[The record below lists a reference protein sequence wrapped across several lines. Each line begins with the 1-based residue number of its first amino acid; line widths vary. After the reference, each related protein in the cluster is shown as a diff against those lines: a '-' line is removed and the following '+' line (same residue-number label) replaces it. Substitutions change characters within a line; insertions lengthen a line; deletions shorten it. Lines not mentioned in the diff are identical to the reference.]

1 MNTQSFSLFP
11 ELEREIQHFH
21 TTGIVPY
28 QELRELIQRG
38 VISASESITEI
49 QLQPASID
57 LRLGPVGYQ
66 VRASFLPTETS
77 TVASR
82 LDQLTVAELDLT
94 RPTVL
99 ERGKV
104 YIIPLM
110 EELALPQ
117 GMLGKTNP
125 KSTIGRL
132 DAFTRLLTDY
142 AGEFERVPRGYRGKL
157 YVEVAPRAFSVIVHQ
172 GSRMNQLRI
181 MRGNPPPSD
190 TALNALNDAETLVY
204 LGDDEPGQAVISRG
218 LWISVNLLPTD
229 ESGIVGY
236 LARRG
241 APPVDLDLVGAY
253 DPDEFWEPVRRPARG
268 EIILDPGDF
277 YILASVERIR
287 VPPSFAA
294 EMVGYDP
301 SVGEFRLHYAGF
313 FDPGFGYGED
323 DVKGTRAVLEVR
335 SHEVPFLMRHGQ
347 RVGRL
352 IYERLTA
359 IPEKIYGL
367 SIGSSYQRQELA
379 LSKQFRRGL

>member
-1 MNTQSFSLFP
+1 MSAQSFSLFP
-11 ELEREIQHFH
+11 ELEREIQHFN

-28 QELRELIQRG
+28 QGLKDLIERG
-38 VISASESITEI
+38 VIRASEPIADV
-49 QLQPASID
+49 QLQPASLD

-77 TVASR
+77 TVAGR
-82 LDQLTVAELDLT
+82 VDQLKLAELDLT
-94 RPTVL
+94 EPTIL

-104 YIIPLM
+104 YIIPLL
-110 EELALPQ
+110 EELALPP
-117 GMLGKTNP
+117 GMIGKTNP

-142 AGEFERVPRGYRGKL
+142 AGEFERVPRGYKGKL

-172 GSRMNQLRI
+172 GSRLNQLRI

-229 ESGIVGY
+229 ETEIVGY
-236 LARRG
+236 MARHG
-241 APPVDLDLVGAY
+241 TPPVDLDLVGAY
-253 DPDEFWEPVRRPARG
+253 DVAEFWEPVRKTDRG
-268 EIILDPGDF
+268 EIILEPGDF

-287 VPPSFAA
+287 VPPTFAA

-359 IPEKIYGL
+359 LPEKIYGL

-379 LSKQFRRGL
+379 LSKQFKR

>member
-1 MNTQSFSLFP
+1 MGAQSFSLFP
-11 ELEREIQHFH
+11 ELERDIQHFH

-28 QELRELIQRG
+28 QGLRDLIERG
-38 VISASESITEI
+38 VIRAAEPITEV
-49 QLQPASID
+49 QLQPASLD

-66 VRASFLPTETS
+66 VRASFLPTEAS

-82 LDQLTVAELDLT
+82 VEQLKVAELDLT
-94 RPTVL
+94 EPTIL

-110 EELALPQ
+110 EELALPP
-117 GMLGKTNP
+117 GMIGKTNP

-142 AGEFERVPRGYRGKL
+142 AGEFERVPRGYKGKL

-172 GSRMNQLRI
+172 GSRLNQLRI

-229 ESGIVGY
+229 ENEIVGY
-236 LARRG
+236 MARHG
-241 APPVDLDLVGAY
+241 TPPVDLDLVGAY
-253 DPDEFWEPVRRPARG
+253 DAAEFWEPVRKPDRG
-268 EIILDPGDF
+268 EIILEPGDF

-359 IPEKIYGL
+359 VPEKIYGL

-379 LSKQFRRGL
+379 LSKQFKR

>member
-1 MNTQSFSLFP
+1 MSAQSFSLFP

-28 QELRELIQRG
+28 QELKDLIQRG
-38 VISASESITEI
+38 VIRAEQPIAEI
-49 QLQPASID
+49 QLQPASLD
-57 LRLGPVGYQ
+57 LRLGAVGYQ

-82 LDQLTVAELDLT
+82 LEQLKVAELDLT
-94 RPTVL
+94 KPTVL

-142 AGEFERVPRGYRGKL
+142 TGEFERVPRGYRGKL
-157 YVEVAPRAFSVIVHQ
+157 YVEVAPRAFSVVVHE

-190 TALNALNDAETLVY
+190 TALNALNEAETLVY
-204 LGDDEPGQAVISRG
+204 LRDDEPGQAVISRG

-241 APPVDLDLVGAY
+241 ALPVDLDLVGAY
-253 DPDEFWEPVRRPARG
+253 DPDEFWEPVVRPDRG
-268 EIILDPGDF
+268 EIILEPGDF

-287 VPPSFAA
+287 VPPHFAA

-359 IPEKIYGL
+359 VPEKIYGV

-379 LSKQFRRGL
+379 LSKQFRR

>member
-1 MNTQSFSLFP
+1 MGAQSFSLFP
-11 ELEREIQHFH
+11 ELEREIQHFN

-28 QELRELIQRG
+28 QGLKDLIERG
-38 VISASESITEI
+38 VIRASEPIADV
-49 QLQPASID
+49 QLQPASLD

-77 TVASR
+77 TVSGR
-82 LDQLTVAELDLT
+82 VDQLKLAELDLT
-94 RPTVL
+94 EPTIL

-110 EELALPQ
+110 EELALPP
-117 GMLGKTNP
+117 GMIGKTNP

-142 AGEFERVPRGYRGKL
+142 AGEFERVPRGYKGKL

-172 GSRMNQLRI
+172 GSRLNQLRI

-229 ESGIVGY
+229 ETEIVGY
-236 LARRG
+236 MARHG
-241 APPVDLDLVGAY
+241 TPPVDLDLVGAY
-253 DPDEFWEPVRRPARG
+253 DVAEFWEPVRKPDRG
-268 EIILDPGDF
+268 EIILEPGDF

-287 VPPSFAA
+287 VPPTFAA

-359 IPEKIYGL
+359 VPDKIYGL

-379 LSKQFRRGL
+379 LSKQFKR

>member
-1 MNTQSFSLFP
+1 MSAQSFSLFP

-21 TTGIVPY
+21 STGIVPY
-28 QELRELIQRG
+28 QELKELIQRG
-38 VISASESITEI
+38 VIRASKPITEI
-49 QLQPASID
+49 QLQPSSLD

-82 LDQLTVAELDLT
+82 LEQLKVAELDLT
-94 RPTVL
+94 KPTVL
-99 ERGKV
+99 EQGKV
-104 YIIPLM
+104 YIIPIM

-157 YVEVAPRAFSVIVHQ
+157 YVEVAPRAFSVIVHE

-190 TALNALNDAETLVY
+190 TALNALNQAETLVY
-204 LGDDEPGQAVISRG
+204 LRDDEPGQAVISRG

-236 LARRG
+236 RARRG
-241 APPVDLDLVGAY
+241 VPPVDLDLVGAY
-253 DPDEFWEPVRRPARG
+253 DPDEFWEPVVRPERG
-268 EIILDPGDF
+268 EIILEPGDF

-287 VPPSFAA
+287 VPPHFAA

-359 IPEKIYGL
+359 VPEKIYGV

-379 LSKQFRRGL
+379 LSKQFRR

>member
-1 MNTQSFSLFP
+1 
-11 ELEREIQHFH
+11 
-21 TTGIVPY
+21 
-28 QELRELIQRG
+28 
-38 VISASESITEI
+38 
-49 QLQPASID
+49 
-57 LRLGPVGYQ
+57 
-66 VRASFLPTETS
+66 
-77 TVASR
+77 
-82 LDQLTVAELDLT
+82 
-94 RPTVL
+94 
-99 ERGKV
+99 
-104 YIIPLM
+104 
-110 EELALPQ
+110 
-117 GMLGKTNP
+117 
-125 KSTIGRL
+125 
-132 DAFTRLLTDY
+132 
-142 AGEFERVPRGYRGKL
+142 
-157 YVEVAPRAFSVIVHQ
+157 
-172 GSRMNQLRI
+172 

-190 TALNALNDAETLVY
+190 TALSALNEAETLVY

-241 APPVDLDLVGAY
+241 APPVDLDLVGVYA
-253 DPDEFWEPVRRPARG
+253 PDDFWEPVVRPERG
-268 EIILDPGDF
+268 EIILEPGDF

-287 VPPSFAA
+287 VPPHFAA

-359 IPEKIYGL
+359 VPEKIYGL

-379 LSKQFRRGL
+379 LSKQFKRS

>member
-1 MNTQSFSLFP
+1 MGAQSFSLFP
-11 ELEREIQHFH
+11 ELEREIQHFN

-28 QELRELIQRG
+28 QGLKDLIERG
-38 VISASESITEI
+38 VIRASEPIADV
-49 QLQPASID
+49 QLQPASLD

-77 TVASR
+77 TVAGR
-82 LDQLTVAELDLT
+82 VDQLKLAELDLT
-94 RPTVL
+94 EPTIL

-110 EELALPQ
+110 EELALPP
-117 GMLGKTNP
+117 GMIGKTNP

-142 AGEFERVPRGYRGKL
+142 AGEFERVPRGYKGKL

-172 GSRMNQLRI
+172 GSRLNQLRI

-229 ESGIVGY
+229 ETEIVGY
-236 LARRG
+236 MARHG
-241 APPVDLDLVGAY
+241 TPPVDLDLVGAY
-253 DPDEFWEPVRRPARG
+253 DVAEFWEPVRKPDRG
-268 EIILDPGDF
+268 EIILEPGDF

-287 VPPSFAA
+287 VPPTFAA

-359 IPEKIYGL
+359 VPDKIYGL

-379 LSKQFRRGL
+379 LSKQFKR

>member
-1 MNTQSFSLFP
+1 MSAQSFSLFP
-11 ELEREIQHFH
+11 ELEREIQHFR

-28 QELRELIQRG
+28 QGLKDLIQRG
-38 VISASESITEI
+38 VIRASEPISEA
-49 QLQPASID
+49 QLQPASLD

-82 LDQLTVAELDLT
+82 VEQLKVAELDLT
-94 RPTVL
+94 HSAVL

-110 EELALPQ
+110 EELALPPS
-117 GMLGKTNP
+117 MLGKTNP

-157 YVEVAPRAFSVIVHQ
+157 YVEVAPRAFSIIVHQ
-172 GSRMNQLRI
+172 GSRLNQLRI

-190 TALNALNDAETLVY
+190 AALNALNDAETLVY
-204 LGDDEPGQAVISRG
+204 LDDDEPGQAVISRG

-229 ESGIVGY
+229 ESEIVGY
-236 LARRG
+236 KARHG
-241 APPVDLDLVGAY
+241 TPPVDLDLVGAY
-253 DPDEFWEPVRRPARG
+253 DPAEFWEPVRRPDRA
-268 EIILDPGDF
+268 ELILEPGDF

-359 IPEKIYGL
+359 VPEKIYGL

-379 LSKQFRRGL
+379 LSKQFRRS

>member
-1 MNTQSFSLFP
+1 MSAQSFSLFP
-11 ELEREIQHFH
+11 ELEREIQHFR

-28 QELRELIQRG
+28 QGLKELIERG
-38 VISASESITEI
+38 VIRASEPITEA
-49 QLQPASID
+49 QLQPASLD

-82 LDQLTVAELDLT
+82 VEQLKVAELDLT
-94 RPTVL
+94 RSAVL
-99 ERGKV
+99 EQGKV

-110 EELALPQ
+110 EELALPPA
-117 GMLGKTNP
+117 MLGKTNP

-157 YVEVAPRAFSVIVHQ
+157 YVEVAPRAFSIIVHQ
-172 GSRMNQLRI
+172 GSRLNQLRI

-204 LGDDEPGQAVISRG
+204 LGEDEPGQAVISRG

-229 ESGIVGY
+229 DSGIVGY
-236 LARRG
+236 LARHG
-241 APPVDLDLVGAY
+241 APPVDLDLVSAY
-253 DPDEFWEPVRRPARG
+253 EPDEFWEPVRRPARG
-268 EIILDPGDF
+268 ELILDPGDF

-313 FDPGFGYGED
+313 FDPGFGYGDD

-359 IPEKIYGL
+359 VPDKIYGL

-379 LSKQFRRGL
+379 LSKQFKR

>member
-1 MNTQSFSLFP
+1 MSAQSFSLFP

-28 QELRELIQRG
+28 QELKELIQRG
-38 VISASESITEI
+38 VIRASEPIAEI
-49 QLQPASID
+49 QLQPASLD

-82 LDQLTVAELDLT
+82 LEQLKVAELDLT

-99 ERGKV
+99 ERGNV
-104 YIIPLM
+104 YVIPLM

-172 GSRMNQLRI
+172 GSRLNQLRI

-190 TALNALNDAETLVY
+190 TALSALNEAETLVY

-241 APPVDLDLVGAY
+241 APPVDLDLVGVYA
-253 DPDEFWEPVRRPARG
+253 PDDFWEPVVRPERG
-268 EIILDPGDF
+268 EIILEPGDF

-287 VPPSFAA
+287 VPPHFAA

-359 IPEKIYGL
+359 VPEKIYGL

-379 LSKQFRRGL
+379 LSKQFKRS

>member
-1 MNTQSFSLFP
+1 MNAQSFSLFP
-11 ELEREIQHFH
+11 ELERDLQQFH

-28 QELRELIQRG
+28 QGLKDLIDRG
-38 VISASESITEI
+38 AIKASEPITEI
-49 QLQPASID
+49 QLQPASLD

-66 VRASFLPTETS
+66 VRASFLPTESS
-77 TVASR
+77 TVQSLVDR
-82 LDQLTVAELDLT
+82 LKVAELDLT

-99 ERGKV
+99 ERGAV

-110 EELALPQ
+110 EDLALPPD
-117 GMLGKTNP
+117 MIGKTNP

-142 AGEFERVPRGYRGKL
+142 ASEFERVPKGYRGKL

-172 GSRMNQLRI
+172 GSRLNQLRI
-181 MRGNPPPSD
+181 MRGNPLPSD
-190 TALNALNDAETLVY
+190 TALNALNAAETLVY
-204 LGDDEPGQAVISRG
+204 LADDEPGQAVIARG
-218 LWISVNLLPTD
+218 LWISVNLLPTED
-229 ESGIVGY
+229 SEIVGY
-236 LARRG
+236 LAKQG

-253 DPDEFWEPVRRPARG
+253 DPAEFWEPVCRPERG
-268 EIILDPGDF
+268 ELILAPGDF

-287 VPPSFAA
+287 VPPSYAA

-313 FDPGFGYGED
+313 FDPGFGYGDD

-359 IPEKIYGL
+359 VPEKIYGL

-379 LSKQFRRGL
+379 LSKQFRR

>member
-1 MNTQSFSLFP
+1 MSAQSFSLFP

-21 TTGIVPY
+21 STGIVPY
-28 QELRELIQRG
+28 QELNELIQRG
-38 VISASESITEI
+38 VIRASKPITEI
-49 QLQPASID
+49 QLQPSSLD

-82 LDQLTVAELDLT
+82 LEQLKVAELDLT
-94 RPTVL
+94 KPTVL
-99 ERGKV
+99 EQGKV

-157 YVEVAPRAFSVIVHQ
+157 YVEVAPRAFSVIVHE

-190 TALNALNDAETLVY
+190 TALNALNQAETLVY
-204 LGDDEPGQAVISRG
+204 LRDDEPGQAVISRG

-236 LARRG
+236 RARRG
-241 APPVDLDLVGAY
+241 VPPVDLDLVGAY
-253 DPDEFWEPVRRPARG
+253 DPDEFWEPVVRPERG
-268 EIILDPGDF
+268 EIILEPGDF

-287 VPPSFAA
+287 VPPHFAA

-359 IPEKIYGL
+359 VPEKIYGV

-379 LSKQFRRGL
+379 LSKQFRR

>member
-1 MNTQSFSLFP
+1 MSAQSFSLFP

-21 TTGIVPY
+21 STGIVPY
-28 QELRELIQRG
+28 QELKELIQRG
-38 VISASESITEI
+38 VIRASKPITEI
-49 QLQPASID
+49 QLQPSSLD

-82 LDQLTVAELDLT
+82 LEQLKVAELDLT
-94 RPTVL
+94 KPTVL
-99 ERGKV
+99 EQGKV
-104 YIIPLM
+104 YIIPIM

-157 YVEVAPRAFSVIVHQ
+157 YVEVAPRAFSVIVHE

-190 TALNALNDAETLVY
+190 TALNALNQAETLVY
-204 LGDDEPGQAVISRG
+204 LRDDEPGQAVISRG

-229 ESGIVGY
+229 DSGIVGY
-236 LARRG
+236 RARRG

-253 DPDEFWEPVRRPARG
+253 DPDEFWEPVVRPERG
-268 EIILDPGDF
+268 EIILEPGDF

-287 VPPSFAA
+287 VPPHFAA

-359 IPEKIYGL
+359 VPEKIYGV

-379 LSKQFRRGL
+379 LSKQFRR

>member
-1 MNTQSFSLFP
+1 MSAQSFSLFP

-21 TTGIVPY
+21 STGIVPY
-28 QELRELIQRG
+28 QELKELIQRG
-38 VISASESITEI
+38 VIRASKPITEI
-49 QLQPASID
+49 QLQPSSLD

-82 LDQLTVAELDLT
+82 LEQLKVAELDLT
-94 RPTVL
+94 KPTVL
-99 ERGKV
+99 EQGKV

-157 YVEVAPRAFSVIVHQ
+157 YVEVAPRAFSVIVHE

-190 TALNALNDAETLVY
+190 TALNALNQAETLVY
-204 LGDDEPGQAVISRG
+204 LRDDEPGQAVISRG

-236 LARRG
+236 RARRG
-241 APPVDLDLVGAY
+241 VPPVDLDLVGAY
-253 DPDEFWEPVRRPARG
+253 DPDEFWEPVVRPERG
-268 EIILDPGDF
+268 EIILEPGDF

-287 VPPSFAA
+287 VPPHFAA

-359 IPEKIYGL
+359 VPEKIYGV

-379 LSKQFRRGL
+379 LSKQFRR

>member
-1 MNTQSFSLFP
+1 MSAQSFSLFP
-11 ELEREIQHFH
+11 ELEREIQHFN

-28 QELRELIQRG
+28 QGLKDLIERG
-38 VISASESITEI
+38 VIRASEPIADV
-49 QLQPASID
+49 QLQPASLD

-77 TVASR
+77 TVAGR
-82 LDQLTVAELDLT
+82 VDQLKLAELDLT
-94 RPTVL
+94 EPTIL

-110 EELALPQ
+110 EELALPL
-117 GMLGKTNP
+117 GMIGKTNP

-142 AGEFERVPRGYRGKL
+142 AGEFERVPRGYKGKL

-172 GSRMNQLRI
+172 GSRLNQLRI

-229 ESGIVGY
+229 ETEIVGY
-236 LARRG
+236 MARHG
-241 APPVDLDLVGAY
+241 TPPVDLDLVGAY
-253 DPDEFWEPVRRPARG
+253 DVAEFWEPVRKPDRG
-268 EIILDPGDF
+268 EIILEPGDF

-287 VPPSFAA
+287 VPPTFAA

-359 IPEKIYGL
+359 VPDKIYGL

-379 LSKQFRRGL
+379 LSKQFKR